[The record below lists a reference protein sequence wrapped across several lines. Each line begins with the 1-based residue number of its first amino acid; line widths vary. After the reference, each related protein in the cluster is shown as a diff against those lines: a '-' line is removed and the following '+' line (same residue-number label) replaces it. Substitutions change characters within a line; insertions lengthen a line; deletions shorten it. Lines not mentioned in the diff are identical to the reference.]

1 MKLFLEDLKVNDNYK
16 VVIRGGN
23 WTVRAILEDNFSP
36 AFGAE
41 WSSAFEK
48 ARSKLESNTLVQVIK
63 GGMEAFDRGGA
74 LKSQFLSR
82 VRWDGS
88 SHPVFVLN
96 LSFIAI
102 REPKKEVM
110 EPLKTL
116 IANLY
121 PESGGKN
128 TDSDKN
134 IIKDLGGMEDFL
146 VIPPGTYNGSKEEG
160 RISLEIGNWFSVQKY
175 LLMKSVT
182 PVFSRAV
189 TKEGYPIWGTA
200 RVEFQTFQ
208 VPFREEIER
217 WFKI

>member
-16 VVIRGGN
+16 VVIRGHN
-23 WTVRAILEDNFSP
+23 WDVRAILEDNFSP

-48 ARSKLESNTLVQVIK
+48 ARSKLESNTWIQAGKAIA
-63 GGMEAFDRGGA
+63 EAYNVGAA

-82 VRWDGS
+82 VRWEGS

-102 REPKKEVM
+102 KEPKKEVM

-121 PESGGKN
+121 PEKGAGES
-128 TDSDKN
+128 
-134 IIKDLGGMEDFL
+134 EDFL

-208 VPFREEIER
+208 VPFRDEIER